1 MLSGNCRVPIFLAY
15 LASMYIFS
23 SIFYLVMTRNM
34 GTPFNDSLDDK
45 QKLIKAKAVKERKS
59 IFCKGLLISIV
70 LLIIFPPFKNC
81 VG

>member
-1 MLSGNCRVPIFLAY
+1 
-15 LASMYIFS
+15 
-23 SIFYLVMTRNM
+23 MTRNM